1 MAALSLSLRRSRTP
15 ARASSALTTQTE
27 PLPLMPRLPA
37 TTEQVKSLS
46 KLQISPSLFSQ
57 THLTKPLKK
66 HRSTLSRSNT

>member
-1 MAALSLSLRRSRTP
+1 MAALSLSLCRSRTP
-15 ARASSALTTQTE
+15 ARASSTLTTRTE
-27 PLPLMPRLPA
+27 PPPLTPPLPA
-37 TTEQVKSLS
+37 TIEQVKSLS